1 MFSINSL
8 SGFNF
13 ITRNVWLSYSQPTD
27 IRFTNIG
34 NIPSSIEVSMY
45 LKTTFNTF
53 EGMAFPVS
61 FNRRKTDI
69 LFENVDSMHTFIISN
84 SREWFAHRKFF
95 KFYSLERFTGNISDS
110 LKNRTRKF
118 RMLFSNTVISSMV
131 DRYFAASM
139 VFKTV
144 SGNFIKNLITQ
155 NHCLSKRF
163 FVFIRQFQF
172 KFNRSIH
179 IHILQLINVNIL
191 CLRGGGVRFLSVL
204 KYGVSSAPA
213 PRRTK

>member
-1 MFSINSL
+1 M
-8 SGFNF
+8 
-13 ITRNVWLSYSQPTD
+13 W
-27 IRFTNIG
+27 
-34 NIPSSIEVSMY
+34 IERLNLNWNCLM
-45 LKTTFNTF
+45 KTKK
-53 EGMAFPVS
+53 
-61 FNRRKTDI
+61 RLD
-69 LFENVDSMHTFIISN
+69 
-84 SREWFAHRKFF
+84 REWFAHRKFF

-139 VFKTV
+139 ILKTI

-179 IHILQLINVNIL
+179 IHILQLINVNIY

-204 KYGVSSAPA
+204 KYGVSSTPA